1 MSNESQMKLVTTP
14 NSYLR

>member
-1 MSNESQMKLVTTP
+1 MSDESQMKLVTTP